1 MNNDDKR
8 SQEEIIE
15 ELSNLV
21 EELGWV
27 IGLPDGTEK
36 VPGLIVGEQNFVIEV
51 VKSYYGEN
59 FDIYTKNDETGQSEI
74 IHNPDKKTL
83 H

>member
-1 MNNDDKR
+1 MNDGTKK
-8 SQEEIIE
+8 SQEQIIE

-27 IGLPDGTEK
+27 IGLPDGTDK
-36 VPGLIVGEQNFVIEV
+36 VPGLIIGEQDFVIDV

-59 FDIYTKNDETGQSEI
+59 FDIYTKDEESGQTEI
-74 IHNPDKKTL
+74 IHNPDKKTV